1 MSADIEAGYG
11 PASFDVA
18 ESVEVVLDVGAVGVN
33 IEDRRRD
40 AKGPLFALAE
50 QCERLGAARDAADRR
65 IDAFTI
71 NARTDVYLGAVGEPD
86 QREEMV
92 LERARAYA
100 EAGADCLFVPGL
112 SDIEV
117 IRALVRA
124 SPLPLNVLLSPGS
137 GPSTRELANA
147 GVRRISVGHLLAANA
162 YAAVRTS
169 TLALPTGDSAP
180 LANTVPHPR
189 MQELMSASSRAA

>member
-92 LERARAYA
+92 LERREPMRRRERTVCSFPASPTSRS
-100 EAGADCLFVPGL
+100 FVHSFAPRRCRSTCSCP
-112 SDIEV
+112 SDRG
-117 IRALVRA
+117 RAL
-124 SPLPLNVLLSPGS
+124 
-137 GPSTRELANA
+137 
-147 GVRRISVGHLLAANA
+147 
-162 YAAVRTS
+162 
-169 TLALPTGDSAP
+169 
-180 LANTVPHPR
+180 
-189 MQELMSASSRAA
+189 ASSRTPE